1 MKTSLRLED
10 IQLVGKPRYYNH
22 LQERVSG
29 PVTGGWIATEE
40 AEAKGCP
47 RNLWYLPYR
56 LEVTSAVVEK
66 LHNLSKGSAVN
77 QKRLSKAFAAYKA
90 ASGYVGKEK
99 EALRVALEK
108 ADKLTT
114 AGSSLA
120 KLVCPSQ
127 YHDKTIV
134 KVKDEGG
141 AQDYKTTKGMTTFTQ
156 LKDAVKSFKGIIVDI
171 PETFKYLIR
180 DLMVISP
187 YTDENPIIVPANDFY
202 ANNVDWA
209 GFPIVKEEDAPSVIL
224 PGSYGCVFETREVNG
239 EKHVFARFEDK
250 DD

>member
-22 LQERVSG
+22 LKERVNG

-66 LHNLSKGSAVN
+66 LHNLSKGSDVN
-77 QKRLSKAFAAYKA
+77 QKRLSKAFAAYNVNK
-90 ASGYVGKEK
+90 GENEK
-99 EALRVALEK
+99 DALRIALEK

-134 KVKDEGG
+134 RVKNEQG
-141 AQDYKTTKGMTTFTQ
+141 AQDYKTTRGMTTFTQ
-156 LKDAVKSFKGIIVDI
+156 LKAAVASFKGIIIDI
-171 PETFKYLIR
+171 PESFKYLIR

-187 YTDENPIIVPANDFY
+187 YSDENPILVPANDFY

-209 GFPIVKEEDAPSVIL
+209 GFPIRKEEDAPSVIL
-224 PGSYGCVFETREVNG
+224 PGSFGCVFESREVNG
-239 EKHVFARFEDK
+239 EIHTFARFEDK
-250 DD
+250 DE